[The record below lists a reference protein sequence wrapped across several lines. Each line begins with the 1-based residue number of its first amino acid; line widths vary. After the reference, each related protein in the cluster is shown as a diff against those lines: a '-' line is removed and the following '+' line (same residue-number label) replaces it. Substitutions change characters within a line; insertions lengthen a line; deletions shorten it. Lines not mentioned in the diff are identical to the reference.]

1 MNEEFNDL
9 LIRDLGRHKVLA
21 ERVADSVNLVRGEGP
36 TAHRV
41 NVDLGTFQDALPD
54 EDVEIAIRRY
64 ADGIVAVMME
74 PGRSI
79 AASWDFARTVA
90 RVSPRI
96 VPRAFLSGAAAAL
109 GGDQAFSVPF
119 HDELSMVVIVELD
132 RGSRIL
138 TRSQVNAWGATDDR
152 VVAAARS
159 LLFHRT
165 HDARWAQRGDGP
177 VYELSTVD
185 DERAVCSTVFADVFY
200 SELKPSA
207 RFGIPARDTLL
218 FVLEDT
224 SDNLEAL
231 KVEVD
236 RALRHAD
243 FPLTRS
249 LFGFESGLP
258 IPVEH

>member
-1 MNEEFNDL
+1 MNENYNEL
-9 LIRDLGRHKVLA
+9 LFGALARHKISA

-41 NVDLGTFQDALPD
+41 NVDLAAFQEVLPAD
-54 EDVEIAIRRY
+54 EADVAIRRY
-64 ADGIVAVMME
+64 ADGIAAVMME

-79 AASWDFARTVA
+79 ASSWDFARTVA
-90 RVSPRI
+90 RVTPRI
-96 VPRAFLSGAAAAL
+96 VPSAFLDGARAAL
-109 GGDQAFSVPF
+109 GGVPPFSVPF
-119 HDELSMVVIVELD
+119 HGDLCLVVIVELD
-132 RGSRIL
+132 RGSRVL
-138 TRSQVNAWGATDDR
+138 TRSQVDAWGATDDR

-165 HDARWAQRGDGP
+165 RDARWAPRGDGP
-177 VYELSTVD
+177 VYELSTID

-200 SELKPSA
+200 SELKPGA

-236 RALRHAD
+236 RAFRDAE
-243 FPLTRS
+243 FPLTGS
-249 LFGFESGLP
+249 LFGFESGIP